1 MNRKMKY
8 DMMCILFHLYTKFLS
23 VLNAIEANFIMSA
36 HGTSTAKDLAWLG
49 TDPGTVPNQGA
60 FDQTPT

>member
-1 MNRKMKY
+1 
-8 DMMCILFHLYTKFLS
+8 MMCILFHLYTKFLS

-49 TDPGTVPNQGA
+49 TDPGTDPDQGA